1 MPYAAGEE
9 LMTTLHHVEPFGRSA
24 DNNPARRLLEAD
36 RCALVV
42 VDMQEKL
49 LPKMFNRETLI
60 SNSRLLLRLARIV
73 KLPLLATTQYV
84 KGLGTT
90 VPEIAE
96 LTGDVVPCDK
106 VAFSGFGSEAFC
118 TQLNKYDDRDTLLLC
133 GVETH
138 ICVMQ
143 TALGALNNGYTVHV
157 ALDAV
162 GSRTEENWRAG
173 LNRMEHAGCVI
184 STTEAMMFELMRRS
198 DSAEFK
204 AMLPHLK

>member
-1 MPYAAGEE
+1 
-9 LMTTLHHVEPFGRSA
+9 MTTSKYDGRFGPSA
-24 DNNPARRLLEAD
+24 ENNPVRRLLEAD

-60 SNSRLLLRLARIV
+60 SNSRLLLRLGHIMS
-73 KLPLLATTQYV
+73 LPLLATTQYV
-84 KGLGTT
+84 KGLGPT

-96 LTGDVVPCDK
+96 LMGDVVPCEK
-106 VAFSGFGSEAFC
+106 LAFSGFGSEAFC
-118 TQLNKYDDRDTLLLC
+118 AELNKYDDRDTLLLC

-157 ALDAV
+157 ALDGV
-162 GSRTEENWRAG
+162 GSRTEENWRVG
-173 LNRMEHAGCVI
+173 LNRMEDAGCVI
-184 STTEAMMFELMRRS
+184 STTEAIIFELIRRS
-198 DSAEFK
+198 GSAEFK